1 MEKKHRMQTLT
12 QRIFPKTT
20 SPRVRRTRL
29 ALLLC
34 LIVGWGVL
42 LSAHFLAWDTARHV
56 PFPGFTVEPSGVL
69 TPFGDSSWARFDAT
83 PPLAE
88 PERVIAVD
96 DLPIQN
102 NRQLQR
108 VLRNEYQVGGEAFFT
123 FDQPDGSQRTVL
135 LPLTAWPMADFANIF
150 LAPFATALVIMGLG
164 TWVMLSQSDQHSV
177 VFVLGSIAFAWA
189 LALIFDL
196 TVSGIF
202 PWLWIAAIT
211 MSGVFFA
218 QLGLRFP
225 RPVRLVRRRPW
236 IIWLFYGIGGL
247 LLLAGQLTLY
257 HWPSSW
263 AFIPTW
269 RIIYLE
275 NALGMLFF
283 LGMMV
288 HRLRR
293 PPSTTVRRQSRI
305 ILMGATLAFGPII
318 FWQLSNL
325 FGAPRPFTGI
335 YAPFALFFPLALA
348 YAVLRY
354 QLADV
359 DAVFARGVTYGLM
372 TISGVGLY
380 LLLRHLLADALA
392 RFDISADL
400 IYIALFIL
408 VLIATFDPVRRY
420 LQGWVDRLFLR
431 TRVDYRAALQSFSHQ
446 LAESLALPQVLRAL
460 GRQIEHTLHAR
471 EAAIWLY
478 DDESARFRPHGVGL
492 GAPPATACAET
503 DPVASR
509 IAAED
514 SAFFLEPHRYPQ
526 DAALAAMTTDAG
538 EICVP
543 LRRRERLIGWLLGS
557 GRRSERPY
565 TPDDLA
571 FLSALADQS
580 ALAVENA
587 RLFAQMTRQLTQ
599 MGGESTST

>member
-1 MEKKHRMQTLT
+1 MKL
-12 QRIFPKTT
+12 
-20 SPRVRRTRL
+20 TRL

-34 LIVGWGVL
+34 LIAGWGVL
-42 LSAHFLAWDTARHV
+42 LGAHFTAWDTLRHV
-56 PFPGFTVEPSGVL
+56 PFPGFTAEPSGVL
-69 TPFGDSSWARFDAT
+69 TPFGRSSWARFDFD

-96 DLPIQN
+96 DIPIQN
-102 NRQLQR
+102 NRELQR
-108 VLRNEYQVGGEAFFT
+108 VLRTAYQIGGEAFFT

-150 LAPFATALVIMGLG
+150 LAPFITALVILGLG
-164 TWVMLSQSDQHSV
+164 TWVMLSQSDRLSV
-177 VFVLGSIAFAWA
+177 VFVLGSIAFALT
-189 LALIFDL
+189 LALVFDL
-196 TVSGIF
+196 TVSGVF
-202 PWLWIAAIT
+202 PRIWITAIT
-211 MSGVFFA
+211 LSGVFFA

-225 RPVRLVRRRPW
+225 RPVRLVQERPW
-236 IIWLFYGIGGL
+236 IVWLFYAIGGL
-247 LLLAGQLTLY
+247 LLIAGQLTLY

-275 NALGMLFF
+275 NGLGMLFF

-293 PPSTTVRRQSRI
+293 PTSTTARRQSRI
-305 ILMGATLAFGPII
+305 ILMGAALAFGPII
-318 FWQLSNL
+318 FWQLSNV

-372 TISGVGLY
+372 AILGLGLY
-380 LLLRHLLADALA
+380 LLLGHLLANVLA
-392 RFDISADL
+392 RFETSADL

-408 VLIATFDPVRRY
+408 LLIATFDPVRTY

-431 TRVDYRAALQSFSHQ
+431 TRVDYRAALQAFSRQ
-446 LAESLALPQVLRAL
+446 LTESLALPQVLRAL
-460 GRQIEHTLHAR
+460 GRQIEHTLRAR
-471 EAAIWLY
+471 RAAIWLY
-478 DDESARFRPHGVGL
+478 DDESAAYRPHGVGL
-492 GAPPATACAET
+492 DAAPATIWAET
-503 DPVASR
+503 DPVTAR

-514 SAFFLEPHRYPQ
+514 SAFFIEPTRYPQ
-526 DAALAAMTTDAG
+526 DAALAEMGADPG

-543 LRRRERLIGWLLGS
+543 LRRSERLIGWLLVS

-599 MGGESTST
+599 MGASTSK